1 MIDAE
6 GKQVGIMET
15 REALALAQESE
26 LDLVEVSPNAKPP
39 VCRLMDYGK
48 FKYEQNKKAKD
59 ARKRQ
64 HTTQLKEIK
73 MGMKIDEHDYRFKLR
88 HAENFLKHR
97 DRVKMT
103 VTFMGR
109 EVTRK
114 EMGRELLERALK
126 DLSHVC
132 TIEGSIQ
139 SEGRNIAM
147 ILVPK

>member
-6 GKQVGIMET
+6 GEQVGIMET
-15 REALALAQESE
+15 KEALALAQEGG
-26 LDLVEVSPNAKPP
+26 LDLVEVSPNARPP

-48 FKYEQNKKAKD
+48 FKYQQSKKAKD

-73 MGMKIDEHDYRFKLR
+73 MGMKIDEHDYQFKLR

-114 EMGRELLERALK
+114 EFGRELLERAMG
-126 DLSHVC
+126 DLSHIC
-132 TIEGSIQ
+132 TVEGSIQ
-139 SEGRNIAM
+139 NEGRNLAM